1 VKLDLPGGI
10 GVSLVSSNP
19 AEELL
24 FAHLTGI
31 NVVLVSTGTQQ
42 KLDVVVRNIQC
53 DNQLF
58 GAECPVAVHVTP
70 PSPRS
75 EDEEKQQ
82 NMPALKIAAERVP
95 NLNSNVEIFKVFH
108 M

>member
-1 VKLDLPGGI
+1 VNLDLPGGI

-19 AEELL
+19 AEEIL

-31 NVVLVSTGTQQ
+31 NVELVSTGSRQ
-42 KLDVVVRNIQC
+42 KLDVVVKNIQC

-58 GAECPVAVHVTP
+58 GAECPVAVHVTA

-75 EDEEKQQ
+75 EDGERQQ
-82 NMPALKIAAERVP
+82 NVPALKIAAERVP
-95 NLNSNVEIFKVFH
+95 NLNSNVETFKVFH